1 MCIRMDAY
9 GYNSIRLPSPLR
21 PTPQWVIFG
30 AGGKLST
37 PWGDG
42 SWGGVSSAARLYIYV
57 FVNVQMHMGITIIAY
72 PPSSAPHPSGS
83 SSEPAAN

>member
-1 MCIRMDAY
+1 MHMGITLLAY
-9 GYNSIRLPSPLR
+9 PPFLR